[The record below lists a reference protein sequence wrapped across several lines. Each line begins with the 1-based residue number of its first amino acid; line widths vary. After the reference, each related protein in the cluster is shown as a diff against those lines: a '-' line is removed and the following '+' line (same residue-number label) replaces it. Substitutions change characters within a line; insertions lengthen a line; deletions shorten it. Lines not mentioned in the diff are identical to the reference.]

1 MDQIVRFLPVLG
13 LPTERV
19 PTFAEYKSA
28 YKKKK
33 NLHPDKPG
41 NEEKTAEFQ
50 EITEAARNILI
61 FMTANPKLQTKPET
75 DEGARLIKSF

>member
-50 EITEAARNILI
+50 EIT
-61 FMTANPKLQTKPET
+61 
-75 DEGARLIKSF
+75 